1 MFHYVASLV
10 LSAAVQGTPTGAVP
24 QEGSAWVA
32 GAPVATAMIAAGAV
46 AARAEDEAPLFP
58 LPFTPDFTRGGGW
71 GFALGL
77 GVEYENAYTGS
88 DEYEFGVDPAA
99 AVQWRTGN
107 HLFSWE
113 GLELSWTTRLKD
125 QWYVQ
130 VDLGLD
136 GEREESDSDD
146 GRLDGLDERD
156 DEFTG
161 TGEVRYA
168 FDGEW
173 RNYVGTRVSAGDSD
187 FGTLG
192 FLFVGH
198 RFGDR
203 QDGGGTE
210 AFLYST
216 FADSNNLNWDFGV
229 SPSEAATSGLAETDL
244 DGGYRSSGLRL
255 VDRRFASEHFQIVSG
270 FEFQYFSSDVQDSP
284 IAREDFAVELE
295 LAVVFQF

>member
-1 MFHYVASLV
+1 VRKLKLITTFLM
-10 LSAAVQGTPTGAVP
+10 
-24 QEGSAWVA
+24 
-32 GAPVATAMIAAGAV
+32 AMIAFNLT
-46 AARAEDEAPLFP
+46 AAHAEEGAPLFP

-77 GVEYENAYTGS
+77 GIEYENAYAGS
-88 DEYEFGVDPAA
+88 DEYELELDPAA
-99 AVQWRTGN
+99 AIQWRTGN

-113 GLELSWTTRLKD
+113 GLELSWTTRQKD
-125 QWYVQ
+125 QWYFQ

-146 GRLDGLDERD
+146 GRLNGLDERD
-156 DEFTG
+156 DEFAG

-173 RNYVGTRVSAGDSD
+173 RNYVGTRISAGDSD

-192 FLFVGH
+192 FLFAGH

-210 AFLYST
+210 AFFFAT
-216 FADSNNLNWDFGV
+216 FADSNNLNREFGV
-229 SPSEAATSGLAETDL
+229 SLSEAAASGLAETDL
-244 DGGYRSSGLRL
+244 DGGHRSSGLRL
-255 VDRRFASEHFQIVSG
+255 VDRRFASKHIQIVSG
-270 FEFQYFSSDVQDSP
+270 LEFQYFGSDVQDSP
-284 IAREDFAVELE
+284 ITREDYAMEVELAM
-295 LAVVFQF
+295 LYHF